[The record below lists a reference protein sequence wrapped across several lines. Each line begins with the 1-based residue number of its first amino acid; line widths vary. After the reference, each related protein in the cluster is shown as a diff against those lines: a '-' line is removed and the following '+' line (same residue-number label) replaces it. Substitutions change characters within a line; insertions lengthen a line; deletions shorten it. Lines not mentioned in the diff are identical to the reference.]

1 MWFPVALGLSQD
13 FRKRQTLRRTTVET
27 GELPAAC
34 PRTPYAGAGRSFPP
48 VLAARPEPD
57 IHEHPEAQRCQ
68 DSPALASS
76 SVSPLG
82 L

>member
-27 GELPAAC
+27 GELPPAC

-57 IHEHPEAQRCQ
+57 LHEHPELRGIRI
-68 DSPALASS
+68 ALRSHQALC
-76 SVSPLG
+76 PP
-82 L
+82 